1 MEENKIDFKEWTV
14 PTKWENLTLKQF
26 QEIERETEGKEKVD
40 ILSILHILCNKEKDD
55 VLSLPMEFVD
65 MILAKLSF
73 ILTPMPPSEPSN
85 KITIGKDTYII
96 NTMNKLKTGEYVAL
110 NTVIKSDDKNYAA
123 MLAIL
128 CRKEGEI
135 YDSKFENEVFE
146 ERMKMF
152 ENMPVT
158 KMMPL
163 CAFFLQLSAVLEAPS
178 QLYSM
183 VKEIGNHT
191 LKDIETSEKI
201 GALKRRY
208 YRWQVTRLLKR
219 LNSNKPM

>member
-1 MEENKIDFKEWTV
+1 MEEKIDFKEWTV
-14 PTKWENLTLKQF
+14 PTKWENLSLKQF
-26 QEIERETEGKEKVD
+26 QDIEREIEGKENVD
-40 ILSILHILCNKEKDD
+40 ILSILHILCNKTKDE

-65 MILAKLSF
+65 MILSKLSF
-73 ILTPMPPSEPSN
+73 INTPMENVEPSN

-128 CRKEGEI
+128 ARKEGEV
-135 YDSKFENEVFE
+135 YDSKFEAEKFD
-146 ERMKMF
+146 ERLKMF
-152 ENMPVT
+152 ESMPVT

-163 CAFFLQLSAVLEAPS
+163 CSFFLQLSMILEAPS

-208 YRWQVTRLLKR
+208 LKWRMNRLLKSID
-219 LNSNKPM
+219 SNKPI